1 MIDLIKSELQNKLP
15 GRVAQYKMAPSDRAI
30 RDQAL
35 NLKEIKKS
43 AVLVLLFYKNNEL
56 HLLLTQRANY
66 NGAHGG
72 QISFPGGK
80 FEAGKD
86 TNLLDT
92 AIRETEEEIF
102 LKKDS
107 FKILGKLSSLNIPI
121 SKICVQPYIAF
132 SSDISHAKSDRYE
145 VTDLYEVSISSLQN
159 PENIKWKDNNE
170 LKYPYYDFNKKIIWG
185 ATAMM
190 ISELLEIINR
200 LKQN

>member
-1 MIDLIKSELQNKLP
+1 MIDLIESELQNKLP
-15 GRVAQYKMAPSDRAI
+15 GRAAQYQMAPSDRAI

-43 AVLVLLFYKNNEL
+43 AVLVLLFYKNNKL

-80 FEAGKD
+80 FEADKD

-92 AIRETEEEIF
+92 AIRETAEEIF
-102 LKKDS
+102 LKRDS
-107 FKILGKLSSLNIPI
+107 FRILGKLSSLNIPI
-121 SKICVQPYIAF
+121 SKICVQPYLAF
-132 SSDISHAKSDRYE
+132 CSDISQAKSDGYE
-145 VTDLYEVSISSLQN
+145 VIDLYEVPISLLQN
-159 PENIKWKDNNE
+159 SENTKWENSSE
-170 LKYPYYDFNKKIIWG
+170 LKYPYYDFNKKVIWG

-190 ISELLEIINR
+190 ISELLEVINR
-200 LKQN
+200 LKQT